1 MPVSFL
7 SEEQQRRYGRFIGD
21 PTADHLARYFHL
33 DDADKAFIRSR
44 RGDHMRLG
52 VAVQL
57 GAVRFLGTFLDN
69 LGDTPPR
76 VQSFVGKQ
84 IGIKPEDKIA
94 TYQASQWRWR
104 HEVRS
109 VSVMAIRPSPSRSCG
124 SVSAAIALDMT
135 ELIGTGQGHDA
146 FRRRETRNARRV
158 WHAKEGA
165 YNLSRAKAER
175 AAHTSTWE
183 GAFFRDGSSARVTAP
198 RLLFSASVFGKRPL
212 TVRFVA
218 DEVRIS

>member
-57 GAVRFLGTFLDN
+57 GAVRFLGTFLDD

-104 HEVRS
+104 HEVEIRERYGYR
-109 VSVMAIRPSPSRSCG
+109 AFTEPKLRFRLNRWLYALCWTGTDRPS
-124 SVSAAIALDMT
+124 ALFD
-135 ELIGTGQGHDA
+135 
-146 FRRRETRNARRV
+146 
-158 WHAKEGA
+158 
-165 YNLSRAKAER
+165 RA
-175 AAHTSTWE
+175 
-183 GAFFRDGSSARVTAP
+183 
-198 RLLFSASVFGKRPL
+198 
-212 TVRFVA
+212 VA
-218 DEVRIS
+218 